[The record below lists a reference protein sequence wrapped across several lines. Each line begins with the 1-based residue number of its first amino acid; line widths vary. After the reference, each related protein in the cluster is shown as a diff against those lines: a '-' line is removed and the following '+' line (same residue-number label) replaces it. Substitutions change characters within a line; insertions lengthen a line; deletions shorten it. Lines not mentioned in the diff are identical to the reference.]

1 MVDPINIVSSTMQQD
16 LQRIEV
22 VSNNVANVN
31 SVGFKAQALPNV
43 QNNIGGVPEHENNTL
58 SVNVSDGRLIQT
70 GRSLDLAIQGQGFF
84 VVDNNGEKLLSRN
97 GSFSVN
103 RDGYLVTSAGSYL
116 VQGTNGAVYIGDE
129 AFQVKSNG
137 QIISNG
143 QELDRLQVHQ
153 AFGDLRSVG
162 NGAYQ
167 AQGSGQIVEGY
178 TVAQGV
184 LETSNVDVASEMMQ
198 LMSTQKHF
206 GLIQRYFVAYDGLL
220 KSGINQIGKVN

>member
-1 MVDPINIVSSTMQQD
+1 MVDPIDIVSRTMQQD
-16 LQRIEV
+16 LHRIEV

-31 SVGFKAQALPNV
+31 SVGFKAQALPNI
-43 QNNIGGVPEHENNTL
+43 QSDMNGLTKLANNPI
-58 SVNVSDGRLIQT
+58 SINVSDGRLIQT

-97 GSFSVN
+97 GSLSVN
-103 RDGYLVTSAGSYL
+103 REGYLVTSAGSYL
-116 VQGTNGAVYIGDE
+116 VQGSNGAVYIGDE
-129 AFQVKSNG
+129 AFQVNETG
-137 QIISNG
+137 QIISGG

-153 AFGDLRSVG
+153 AFGDIRPVG

-167 AQGSGQIVEGY
+167 SQGSGQIAEGY
-178 TVAQGV
+178 SIVQGV
-184 LETSNVDVASEMMQ
+184 LESSNVDVASEMMQ

-220 KSGINQIGKVN
+220 KNGINQIGKVN